1 MVKIENGLR
10 HKKRGRIHEC
20 RLDYRKSYGFRRV
33 NDCQI
38 GIGRSAFLLE

>member
-1 MVKIENGLR
+1 MKIENGWR
-10 HKKRGRIHEC
+10 RKKQGRIHAC

-38 GIGRSAFLLE
+38 EIDRSAFLLE